1 MKCGIFLK
9 MLSMIE
15 SEEELR
21 QLKRLYDEGL
31 LKDEDYIEKL
41 KEIIK
46 RKEKLKK
53 SVDEQRDMNLN
64 FATKYFTVKDLLFLI
79 DSTGY

>member
-9 MLSMIE
+9 ILSMKEI
-15 SEEELR
+15 EEELK

-41 KEIIK
+41 KEIVE
-46 RKEKLKK
+46 RKEQLKK
-53 SVDEQRDMNLN
+53 SVDEQRDMNLS
-64 FATKYFTVKDLLFLI
+64 FATKYFTVNDLLILI
-79 DSTGY
+79 DSMNC